1 MAKELGGLGF
11 RNTHGFNLA
20 QRGKQDWNLLTNPDT
35 IISKFLKAKYY
46 LRRDFLETK
55 VGYNPSYS
63 RRSICVSQ
71 VVVRKDFRWKI
82 GDDSLINIWS
92 EPWIKGE
99 CKHLNFLFLK
109 LKI

>member
-63 RRSICVSQ
+63 RRSICVLQ